1 MKNMLNFG
9 DKSMLT
15 SKTFWTAVVTFAVGG
30 AKAIGYDI
38 PEYFIN
44 MLMGVGL
51 YSLRDAVGKK

>member
-1 MKNMLNFG
+1 MLIFG

-51 YSLRDAVGKK
+51 YSMRDAIGKK